1 MPEFSE
7 MSDAEYADH
16 LEDKGELLKGAGFEE
31 SANEKLESSR
41 RIKNL
46 LWINERLQRLSQPYV
61 ELGGSPE

>member
-1 MPEFSE
+1 MSKISE
-7 MSDAEYADH
+7 MTDAEYADY
-16 LEDKGELLKGAGFEE
+16 LEENGELLKGAGFEE

-46 LWINERLQRLSQPYV
+46 LWINKRLQRLSEPYV